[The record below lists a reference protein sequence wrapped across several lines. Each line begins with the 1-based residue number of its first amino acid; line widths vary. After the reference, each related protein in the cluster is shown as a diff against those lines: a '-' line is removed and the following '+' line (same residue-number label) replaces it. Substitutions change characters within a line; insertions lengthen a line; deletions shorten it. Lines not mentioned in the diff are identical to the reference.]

1 MILAAACA
9 ALAVLLWL
17 RPGPAPVRAF
27 GPVPGRVLG
36 WAAVAALPA
45 ATVAWVPGR
54 WLALAAIVALTAV
67 GVGRLWRRRARRSAA
82 AATSVRVLEAC
93 EQLAAELTAGQ
104 PPGSALQR
112 LAVDWPPLAPAA
124 EAFALGADVPTAL
137 RAASAAPGAADL
149 RLLAAGWQVSHRTG
163 AGLAEAVAR
172 IADALREQQATRR
185 LVAGE
190 LASARAT
197 ARLVA
202 ALPLLVLVM
211 GSGVGGAP
219 WRFLL
224 ATPAGLV
231 CLGGGLA
238 LGLAGLWWI
247 EGLSG
252 DAVVNPS

>member
-1 MILAAACA
+1 MILAAVSA

-17 RPGPAPVRAF
+17 RPGAVPVRGF
-27 GPVPGRVLG
+27 GPLPGRALG
-36 WAAVAALPA
+36 WAAVVALPA
-45 ATVAWVPGR
+45 ATVAWLPGR
-54 WLALAAIVALTAV
+54 WLALAAIAALTAV

-252 DAVVNPS
+252 DLS